1 MKAAILDLRRRTRDI
16 LRAIEHGETV
26 TILCRGKEKA
36 IISPLPKGRGQAR
49 PVREHP
55 AFGIWKD
62 RADLRDVAGFVRGLR
77 KARAHAV

>member
-1 MKAAILDLRRRTRDI
+1 MKAAVLDLRRRSRDI

-36 IISPLPKGRGQAR
+36 ILSPLPRGRR
-49 PVREHP
+49 SVREHP
-55 AFGIWKD
+55 AFGMWKD
-62 RADLRDVAGFVRGLR
+62 RAGMKDVAGFVRRLR